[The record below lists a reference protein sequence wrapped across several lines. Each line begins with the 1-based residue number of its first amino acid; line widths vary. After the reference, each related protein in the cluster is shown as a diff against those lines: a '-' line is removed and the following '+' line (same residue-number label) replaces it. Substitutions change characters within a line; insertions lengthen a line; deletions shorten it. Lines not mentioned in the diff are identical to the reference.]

1 MNGLIIRLSVVD
13 STNIYTSKLLSQSG
27 IKPWTVVVADSQKS
41 GKGQRGNSW
50 ESEFGKNLLCSIALF
65 PEDLKVL
72 EQFKISMAA
81 SLAVCDAL
89 ADYGIEANVK
99 WPNDILV
106 GGRKVAGILIENQI
120 INERISSSVVGI
132 GLNVNQQ
139 SFSPYPWPA
148 TSMKQQLKSQDID
161 VEGLLGCLILHM
173 RNLMDEAAHNKVA
186 LINKYNQLLAHRG
199 REISFSDGRKT
210 LVGWCKGVTLLGEIV
225 IDVDGKEMSYV
236 NGEIKLN
243 RTLL

>member
-1 MNGLIIRLSVVD
+1 MDGLIIRLSVVD
-13 STNIYTSKLLSQSG
+13 STNIYTTKMLSQSG

-72 EQFKISMAA
+72 EQFKISMTA

-89 ADYGIEANVK
+89 ADYGIAANVK

-106 GGRKVAGILIENQI
+106 NGRKVAGILIENQI
-120 INERISSSVVGI
+120 INDRIASSIVGI

-139 SFSPYPWPA
+139 SFNTYPWPA
-148 TSMKQQLKSQDID
+148 TSMKKQLRGQDVD
-161 VEGLLGCLILHM
+161 LEGLLGCLLFHM
-173 RNLMDEAAHNKVA
+173 RSLMDEATYNKVS
-186 LINKYNQLLAHRG
+186 LINKYNDLLEYKG
-199 REISFSDGRKT
+199 IEISFSDGRKT
-210 LVGWCKGVTLLGEIV
+210 LVGFCKGVTLLGEIV
-225 IDVDGKEMSYV
+225 IEVNGNETSFV

-243 RTLL
+243 RTSP